1 MDEKKILFIH
11 IPKNAGNSIHR
22 NLIDLNF
29 NVILKGHSKL
39 IDINE
44 EIKKTHKI
52 LAVVRNPYDRLVS
65 YYSFYKTYNQRFI
78 VLKKKIETEYQ
89 TNIKNI
95 NNKILINHLKKMES
109 LEWTEKF
116 IQKNPK
122 IITKIIN
129 KIININEK
137 KFNLNISFKEWLI
150 LNLPKLEEQHNY
162 LNDKYKVDYLLK
174 FENINEEYN
183 NFLYEF
189 GIKEELPKKN
199 ISNHKHYIEY
209 YNEDIFNLV
218 RNFVKKDCEIYN
230 YELK

>member
-1 MDEKKILFIH
+1 M
-11 IPKNAGNSIHR
+11 
-22 NLIDLNF
+22 
-29 NVILKGHSKL
+29 
-39 IDINE
+39 
-44 EIKKTHKI
+44 
-52 LAVVRNPYDRLVS
+52 
-65 YYSFYKTYNQRFI
+65 
-78 VLKKKIETEYQ
+78 
-89 TNIKNI
+89 
-95 NNKILINHLKKMES
+95 
-109 LEWTEKF
+109 
-116 IQKNPK
+116 
-122 IITKIIN
+122 
-129 KIININEK
+129 
-137 KFNLNISFKEWLI
+137 I
-150 LNLPKLEEQHNY
+150 LNLPKIEEQHNY